1 MQAASKNPLSKF
13 QSLVAND
20 RVRSELGI
28 KKEQMQSFKDSFG
41 SLRDKYKGQ
50 ISELQQKPPKE
61 IKELRPKL
69 FQDIE
74 VEAEEV
80 VGSILGP
87 QQLERFKQLRLQSQ
101 GITAFADKHLRDE
114 LDFTQDQLMKLKNI
128 AQSGPDTE
136 GGAGEA
142 DAVGKVLA
150 MLSQDQLAKWN
161 ALRGREFDFGATPG
175 ADSAANEYQEGDE
188 EQEAHH
194 DFDLEMLQPLDEQQ
208 QYFVIKF
215 LFRGESK
222 YYEAP
227 PLRCFQNDDLQTA
240 QDRLVQVLKHFI
252 DSNCPDGERHSPET
266 YREMLQRVSEA
277 DSTGKSAEASYSSY
291 VQLFPDTWW
300 TFMNFGYNDPFDQP
314 NDSKWTEAE
323 KLWRNPVQLYLQTL
337 GQVKVTGRDVLEVGC
352 GRGGGSAFIAR
363 HLKPKSVTATDAAG
377 SNVLFCQS
385 AHKVKGVQYCYGT
398 AFKMPRPDESADI
411 VLSIE
416 SFNYYKPLS
425 SFMVEAARVLRTGG
439 NLLVTGWGPPK
450 LLEKLVDTAEAHGLS
465 LISSKNLTNGA
476 CQSIQDFDP
485 VAIVADRKTVRPK
498 WLYVD
503 MWRRVRSDL
512 STIQSGATPYFTFA
526 FEKTA

>member
-13 QSLVAND
+13 QSLVGND
-20 RVRSELGI
+20 RVRTELGL

-41 SLRDKYKGQ
+41 TLREKYKGQ
-50 ISELQQKPPKE
+50 ISELQQKPPQE

-69 FQDIE
+69 FQEIE
-74 VEAEEV
+74 VDAEAV

-114 LDFTQDQLMKLKNI
+114 LDFTQEQLMQLKDI
-128 AQSGPDTE
+128 AQGGPD
-136 GGAGEA
+136 GEA
-142 DAVGKVLA
+142 DAIGKVTS
-150 MLSQDQLAKWN
+150 MLSPEQLKKWN
-161 ALRGREFDFGATPG
+161 AVRGKDFDFGAAQG
-175 ADSAANEYQEGDE
+175 ADGATAHEYAEGEE
-188 EQEAHH
+188 EQEAQH
-194 DFDLEMLQPLDEQQ
+194 DFDLDMLQPLDPVQ

-222 YYEAP
+222 HYEVP
-227 PLRCFQNDDLQTA
+227 PLRCFQNDDLKSA
-240 QDRLVQVLKHFI
+240 QDRLVDVLKHFI
-252 DSNCPDGERHSPET
+252 DSNCPDSERHSPET
-266 YREMLQRVSEA
+266 YREMLTRVSEA
-277 DSTGKSAEASYSSY
+277 DATGKSAESSYSSY

-300 TFMNFGYNDPFDQP
+300 TFMNFGYCDPFDPP

-337 GQVKVTGRDVLEVGC
+337 GQVEVAGKDVVEVGC

-363 HLKPKSVTATDAAG
+363 HMKPKSVTATDAAG

-385 AHKVKGVQYCYGT
+385 THKVKGVQYCYGT

-411 VLSIE
+411 ILSIE

-450 LLEKLVDTAEAHGLS
+450 LLEKLVDTAESNGLS
-465 LISSKNLTNGA
+465 LVSSKNLNNGA

-485 VAIVADRKTVRPK
+485 VAIVADQKTVRPK

-512 STIQSGATPYFTFA
+512 STIQSGATPYFTFS